1 MADAGIGGYCI
12 FPVTLLVFPY
22 TRSKATGQILINPD
36 LNHDAAKTIANA
48 VPHAQ
53 LRTLEGQRHDVSA
66 EAIAPVL
73 VEFFNS

>member
-36 LNHDAAKTIANA
+36 LNHDAAKTIANDG
-48 VPHAQ
+48 VRIWRSWRSSVHP
-53 LRTLEGQRHDVSA
+53 
-66 EAIAPVL
+66 
-73 VEFFNS
+73 